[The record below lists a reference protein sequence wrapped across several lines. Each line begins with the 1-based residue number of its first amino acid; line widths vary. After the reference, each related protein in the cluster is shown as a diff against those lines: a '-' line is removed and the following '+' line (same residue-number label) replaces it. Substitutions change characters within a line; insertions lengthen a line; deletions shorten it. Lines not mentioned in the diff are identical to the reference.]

1 MIKIQIHFCHLTIY
15 GDAQTLKAMN
25 KKSTV
30 IIIIVIIIF
39 LIVLLLLYETPPYTT
54 LILRVLFV
62 TFKIAQSLLRIN
74 STRQY

>member
-25 KKSTV
+25 KKGTV
-30 IIIIVIIIF
+30 IIIIVIIF